1 MTCKAVFIEQ
11 PMAGNEH
18 KAVKC
23 KFHKRENISA
33 HISLLFIL
41 VLVLIAGALW
51 RRCWIVACLVHTK
64 QLLQLWARSLSS
76 FYRRGNRR
84 HHHRHHQHHHDQL
97 TTLMATSV
105 SLHLPELTTP
115 KLPRP
120 SSFRIF
126 TSSLKYIMIW
136 FNIIEHLRQHL
147 EQKLNFGVSRPSSF
161 RIFTSSLRYHTTM
174 QNGAILAIRGTFVT
188 N

>member
-1 MTCKAVFIEQ
+1 MIKKGILSTQIPYILTRLGWFSFFIMSISFMKFCKLIFLEIQILNNYTKELLTCKAVFIEQ
-11 PMAGNEH
+11 LMAGNEH
-18 KAVKC
+18 KAIKC

-41 VLVLIAGALW
+41 VLVLVAGPLW

-126 TSSLKYIMIW
+126 TSSL
-136 FNIIEHLRQHL
+136 R
-147 EQKLNFGVSRPSSF
+147 
-161 RIFTSSLRYHTTM
+161 
-174 QNGAILAIRGTFVT
+174 
-188 N
+188 

>member
-1 MTCKAVFIEQ
+1 MLKCKAVFIEQ
-11 PMAGNEH
+11 PMAVNEH

-41 VLVLIAGALW
+41 VLVLIAGPLW

-64 QLLQLWARSLSS
+64 QLLPLWARSLSS
-76 FYRRGNRR
+76 FHRRGNRR
-84 HHHRHHQHHHDQL
+84 HRHRHRHCQHHHHDQL

-126 TSSLKYIMIW
+126 TSSL
-136 FNIIEHLRQHL
+136 
-147 EQKLNFGVSRPSSF
+147 
-161 RIFTSSLRYHTTM
+161 RYHTTM